1 MNKRNQTATVTIRLG
16 KETPAGYQLSGAEQ
30 TFTVNALDEMSRTC
44 VVVAPA
50 ADYTGPTDVVLVIH
64 ADPGDVTLNKTVRF
78 LGPNPETLKSANP

>member
-1 MNKRNQTATVTIRLG
+1 
-16 KETPAGYQLSGAEQ
+16 
-30 TFTVNALDEMSRTC
+30 MSRTC